1 MRRILA
7 LMSVTATLMLAATTV
22 SSAGAA
28 SGLSSVY
35 VVAGVETS
43 IPTNNTSTFAGGALG
58 SGGDSAFWQAS
69 VAHAALSSCPFGSSA
84 SCAITGGSFS
94 LTSSNGAQLAGSFT
108 GGSVTPISQQTPCGK
123 QVFGV
128 SGALATTSGPA
139 TFTAILTHYRTIL
152 FGTCVTYFATVTGSL
167 QRA

>member
-1 MRRILA
+1 MHRILG
-7 LMSVTATLMLAATTV
+7 LVSVTAAVLMAAATA

-28 SGLSSVY
+28 TGLSSVY

-58 SGGDSAFWQAS
+58 SSGDSAFWHAS
-69 VAHAALSSCPFGSSA
+69 ITHAALSSCPFGSTA
-84 SCAITGGSFS
+84 SCAITGGSFA
-94 LTSSNGAQLAGSFT
+94 LTSSDGAQLAGSFT

-139 TFTAILTHYRTIL
+139 TFTATLTHYRTFL